1 MLTRYDQRDALTLT
15 SSAMGMKLDFVE
27 GVIGADI
34 SLKGLPDG
42 AERIK
47 DGGKGDWRS
56 NMNILQQ

>member
-15 SSAMGMKLDFVE
+15 GSAMGMKLDFVE
-27 GVIGADI
+27 GVIGADM

-42 AERIK
+42 ADKIK